1 MAFNQFK
8 TLAEVLKKY
17 RIRFLRADFPTLT
30 IHPAPEPLRDDIS
43 FTLRYIPYDVS
54 EAAICENLIYPILK
68 AAWRDYTDTLS
79 LWSHQPIQANDTLAG
94 IPDYLIAKRSEWGV
108 IVLETPYVAVV
119 EAKRD
124 DFSGGWAQCG
134 LELYAIQTINAAPHL
149 PLYGIVS
156 NGEIW
161 EFAQLDQDCFTL
173 YNQRCDINDLDQLFS
188 TLRVILERCKNA
200 VADVATTVAVTG

>member
-1 MAFNQFK
+1 MTFKQFN
-8 TLAEVLKKY
+8 TLAEVLKQY
-17 RIRFLRADFPTLT
+17 RIRFSRADFPTPAVY
-30 IHPAPEPLRDDIS
+30 PAPETLREDIR
-43 FTLRYIPYDVS
+43 FTLQYIPYDVS

-68 AAWRDYTDTLS
+68 AAWRDYADTLS

-94 IPDYLIAKRSEWGV
+94 VPDYLIAKRSEWGV
-108 IVLETPYVAVV
+108 IVMETPYVAVV

-134 LELYAIQTINAAPHL
+134 LELYAIQAINASPRL

-161 EFAQLDQDCFTL
+161 EFAQLEQDCFTL
-173 YNQRCDINDLDQLFS
+173 YNQRCDINDLDSLFS
-188 TLRVILERCKNA
+188 ALRMILERCKSA
-200 VADVATTVAVTG
+200 VA